1 MSDSGATKMNVKK
14 GEGMKRDAKKLLGH
28 SPSQLSMH
36 KFVLV
41 TYKPYHAFLCRLRYC

>member
-1 MSDSGATKMNVKK
+1 MDKDVKK
-14 GEGMKRDAKKLLGH
+14 LQGH

-41 TYKPYHAFLCRLRYC
+41 SIDPGLPGETFSRKHQTDGKP